1 METVYTLAL
10 IGFFWVHFIEAKSL
24 QTSMVIS
31 TELPS
36 DINSDNSTETDLN
49 KVSHFIRKYYFLLLT
64 VKMQESSIQPEIQ
77 EMLVEA
83 NVANRYSKTSIT
95 SKVQNNDTKGHE
107 ATFTV
112 IIPDNAF
119 ISGFVMEIDGKKY
132 KALVQEQEE
141 AKRTYSNAI
150 LKGYSAGHVGV
161 SARDSNRFTVL
172 VNIQPQSNSTFYLT
186 YEELLARK
194 EEKYEVVLN
203 VHPEQLVKNFTVQ
216 VRHTINPK
224 LFSNFNLITGKHNGI
239 SSNKVRKSPGYALK
253 K

>member
-36 DINSDNSTETDLN
+36 DINSDNSTDLN
-49 KVSHFIRKYYFLLLT
+49 KVSHFITKYYFLLT
-64 VKMQESSIQPEIQ
+64 IKMQESSIQPEIQ

-95 SKVQNNDTKGHE
+95 SKVQNTDIKEHE

-112 IIPDNAF
+112 IIPDKAF

-141 AKRTYSNAI
+141 AKQTYSNAI
-150 LKGYSAGHVGV
+150 SKGFSAGHVGV

-172 VNIQPQSNSTFYLT
+172 VNIQPQSNTTFYLT
-186 YEELLARK
+186 YEELLERK

-203 VHPEQLVKNFTVQ
+203 VHPGQLVKNFTVQ
-216 VRHTINPK
+216 VRQIINPK
-224 LFSNFNLITGKHNGI
+224 LISSFSLITGKHTRI
-239 SSNKVRKSPGYALK
+239 SSNKIRKSLGYALRK
-253 K
+253 